1 MVMLGQLFIISA
13 PSGAGKT
20 SLIKALRAQMPDLGL
35 SVSHTTRP
43 MRPGEVD
50 GQHYH
55 FVSVPQFKALILEGA
70 FVEHA
75 RVFDHY
81 YGTSRAAVEQV
92 LAQGR
97 DLILE
102 IDWQGA
108 AQVRALFPAVRS
120 IFILPPSLEAL
131 AERLAARAQD
141 DAEVIARRL
150 AEANREMQEYP
161 QYDYLIINDDFSHA
175 LSQLRSIFESERLR
189 TPRQAENEHLR
200 LENLAIAP
208 KKP

>member
-1 MVMLGQLFIISA
+1 MSQGQLYVISA

-20 SLIKALRAQMPDLGL
+20 SLIKALREQMTDLGL

-55 FVSVPQFKALILEGA
+55 FVSKSTFESMIAEGA

-75 RVFDHY
+75 LVFGNY
-81 YGTSRAAVEQV
+81 YGTSKTAISTV
-92 LAQGR
+92 LDQGQ

-108 AQVRALFPAVRS
+108 EQVRPLFPAAQS
-120 IFILPPSLEAL
+120 IFILPPSREAL
-131 AERLAARAQD
+131 RERLFGRGQD
-141 DAEVIARRL
+141 DADVIARRL
-150 AEANREMQEYP
+150 AEAEREMQAYP
-161 QYDYLIINDDFSHA
+161 NYDFLIINDDFSQA
-175 LSQLRSIFESERLR
+175 LNQLRCIFESARLR
-189 TPRQAENEHLR
+189 TPRQAKTERTR
-200 LENLAIAP
+200 LENLLNTP
-208 KKP
+208 KKT

>member
-1 MVMLGQLFIISA
+1 MSQGQLYVISA

-20 SLIKALRAQMPDLGL
+20 SLIKALREQITDLGL
-35 SVSHTTRP
+35 SISHTTRP

-55 FVSVPQFKALILEGA
+55 FVSKSTFESMIAEGA

-75 RVFDHY
+75 LVFGNY
-81 YGTSRAAVEQV
+81 YGTSKAAVSTV
-92 LAQGR
+92 LDKGQ

-108 AQVRALFPAVRS
+108 EQVRPLFPKAQS
-120 IFILPPSLEAL
+120 IFILPPSREAL
-131 AERLAARAQD
+131 RERLFGRGQD

-150 AEANREMQEYP
+150 AEAEREMQAYP
-161 QYDYLIINDDFSHA
+161 NYDFLIINDDFSQA
-175 LSQLRSIFESERLR
+175 LNQLRCIFESARLR
-189 TPRQAENEHLR
+189 TPRQAETERVR
-200 LENLAIAP
+200 LENLLNTP
-208 KKP
+208 KKT

>member
-1 MVMLGQLFIISA
+1 MLLGQLFIISA

-43 MRPGEVD
+43 MRTGEID

-55 FVSVPQFKALILEGA
+55 FVSVAQFEALVAAGA

-75 RVFDHY
+75 RVFDNY
-81 YGTSRAAVEQV
+81 YGTSKAAIDDV
-92 LAQGR
+92 LARGR

-108 AQVRALFPAVRS
+108 AQVRRLFPDVLS
-120 IFILPPSLEAL
+120 IFILPPSLDDL
-131 AERLAARAQD
+131 AVRLATRAQD
-141 DAEVIARRL
+141 DAHVIARRL
-150 AEANREMQEYP
+150 AEASREMQEYP
-161 QYDYLIINDDFSHA
+161 HYDYLIINDDFSRA
-175 LSQLRSIFESERLR
+175 LSQLRCIFETERLR
-189 TPRQAENEHLR
+189 TLRQAQIESFR
-200 LENLAIAP
+200 LENLLIAP

>member
-1 MVMLGQLFIISA
+1 MSQGQLYVISA

-20 SLIKALRAQMPDLGL
+20 SLIKALREQMPDLGL

-55 FVSVPQFKALILEGA
+55 FVSKSTFESMIAEGA

-75 RVFDHY
+75 LVFGNH
-81 YGTSRAAVEQV
+81 YGTSKAAVSAVIDKGQ
-92 LAQGR
+92 

-108 AQVRALFPAVRS
+108 EQVRPLFPGAQS
-120 IFILPPSLEAL
+120 IFILPPSREAL
-131 AERLAARAQD
+131 RERLFGRGQD
-141 DAEVIARRL
+141 DADVIARRL
-150 AEANREMQEYP
+150 AEAEREMQAYP
-161 QYDYLIINDDFSHA
+161 NYDFLIINDDFSQA
-175 LSQLRSIFESERLR
+175 LNQLRCLFESARLR
-189 TPRQAENEHLR
+189 TPRQAEKERIR
-200 LENLAIAP
+200 LENLLNTP
-208 KKP
+208 KKT

>member
-1 MVMLGQLFIISA
+1 MSHGQLFVISA

-20 SLIKALRAQMPDLGL
+20 SLIKALREQMPDLGL

-55 FVSVPQFKALILEGA
+55 FVSKPTFESMIAEGA

-75 RVFDHY
+75 LVFGNH
-81 YGTSRAAVEQV
+81 YGTSKAAVSAV
-92 LAQGR
+92 LDKGQ

-108 AQVRALFPAVRS
+108 EQVRPLFSGAQS
-120 IFILPPSLEAL
+120 IFILPPSREAL
-131 AERLAARAQD
+131 RERLFGRGQD
-141 DAEVIARRL
+141 DADVIARRL
-150 AEANREMQEYP
+150 AEAEREMQAYP
-161 QYDYLIINDDFSHA
+161 NYDFLIINDDFSQA
-175 LSQLRSIFESERLR
+175 LNQLRCLFESARLR
-189 TPRQAENEHLR
+189 TPRQAEKERVR
-200 LENLAIAP
+200 LENLLNTP
-208 KKP
+208 KKT

>member
-1 MVMLGQLFIISA
+1 MSQGQLYVISA

-20 SLIKALRAQMPDLGL
+20 SLIKALREQMTDLGL

-55 FVSVPQFKALILEGA
+55 FVSKSTFESMIAEGA

-75 RVFDHY
+75 LVFGNY
-81 YGTSRAAVEQV
+81 YGTSKAAVSTV
-92 LAQGR
+92 LDKGQ

-108 AQVRALFPAVRS
+108 EQVRPLFPKAQS

-131 AERLAARAQD
+131 RERLFGRGQD
-141 DAEVIARRL
+141 DADVIARRL
-150 AEANREMQEYP
+150 AEAEREMQAYP
-161 QYDYLIINDDFSHA
+161 NYDFLIINDDFSQA
-175 LSQLRSIFESERLR
+175 LNQLRCIFESARLR
-189 TPRQAENEHLR
+189 TPRQAETERIR
-200 LENLAIAP
+200 LENLLNTP
-208 KKP
+208 KKT

>member
-1 MVMLGQLFIISA
+1 MVMSGQLFIISA

-20 SLIKALRAQMPDLGL
+20 SLIKALRSQMPDLGL

-43 MRPGEVD
+43 MRLGEVD

-55 FVSVPQFKALILEGA
+55 FVRVPQFEALIKAHA

-75 RVFDHY
+75 RVFDNY
-81 YGTSRAAVEQV
+81 YGTSKAAIQQV
-92 LAQGR
+92 LARGQ

-120 IFILPPSLEAL
+120 IFILPPSLDAL
-131 AERLAARAQD
+131 AERLATRAQD
-141 DAEVIARRL
+141 DAKVIARRL
-150 AEANREMQEYP
+150 AEARREMQEYP

-189 TPRQAENEHLR
+189 TPRQAEIEHLR

>member
-1 MVMLGQLFIISA
+1 MSHGQLFVISA

-20 SLIKALRAQMPDLGL
+20 SLIKALREQMPDLGL

-55 FVSVPQFKALILEGA
+55 FVSKSTFESMIAEGA

-75 RVFDHY
+75 LVFGNH
-81 YGTSRAAVEQV
+81 YGTSKAAVSAV
-92 LAQGR
+92 LDKGQ

-108 AQVRALFPAVRS
+108 EQVRPLFPGAQS
-120 IFILPPSLEAL
+120 IFILPPSREAL
-131 AERLAARAQD
+131 RERLFGRGQD
-141 DAEVIARRL
+141 DADVIARRL
-150 AEANREMQEYP
+150 AEAEREMQAYP
-161 QYDYLIINDDFSHA
+161 NYDFLIINDDFSQA
-175 LSQLRSIFESERLR
+175 LNQLRCLFESARLR
-189 TPRQAENEHLR
+189 TPRQAEKERVR
-200 LENLAIAP
+200 LENLLNTP
-208 KKP
+208 KKT

>member
-1 MVMLGQLFIISA
+1 MSQGQLFVISA

-20 SLIKALRAQMPDLGL
+20 SLIKALREQMPDIGL

-55 FVSVPQFKALILEGA
+55 FVSKSTFESMIAEGA

-75 RVFDHY
+75 LVFGNH
-81 YGTSRAAVEQV
+81 YGTSKAAVSAV
-92 LAQGR
+92 LDKGQ

-108 AQVRALFPAVRS
+108 EQVRPLFPGAQS
-120 IFILPPSLEAL
+120 IFILPPSREAL
-131 AERLAARAQD
+131 RERLFGRGQD
-141 DAEVIARRL
+141 DADVIARRL
-150 AEANREMQEYP
+150 AEAEREMQAYP
-161 QYDYLIINDDFSHA
+161 NYDFLIINDDFSQA
-175 LSQLRSIFESERLR
+175 LNQLRCLFESARLR
-189 TPRQAENEHLR
+189 TPRQAEKERIR
-200 LENLAIAP
+200 LENLLNTP
-208 KKP
+208 KKT

>member
-1 MVMLGQLFIISA
+1 MSQGQLYVISA

-20 SLIKALRAQMPDLGL
+20 SLIKALREQMPDLGL

-55 FVSVPQFKALILEGA
+55 FVSKSTFESMIAEGA

-75 RVFDHY
+75 LVFGNY
-81 YGTSRAAVEQV
+81 YGTSKASVSAVLDKGQ
-92 LAQGR
+92 

-108 AQVRALFPAVRS
+108 EQVRPLFPGAQS
-120 IFILPPSLEAL
+120 IFILPPSREAL
-131 AERLAARAQD
+131 RERLFARGQD
-141 DAEVIARRL
+141 DADVIARRL
-150 AEANREMQEYP
+150 AEAEREMQAYP
-161 QYDYLIINDDFSHA
+161 NYDFLIINDDFSQA
-175 LSQLRSIFESERLR
+175 LNQLRCLFESARLR
-189 TPRQAENEHLR
+189 TPRQAEKERIR
-200 LENLAIAP
+200 LENLLNTP
-208 KKP
+208 KKT

>member
-1 MVMLGQLFIISA
+1 MSQGQLYVISA

-20 SLIKALRAQMPDLGL
+20 SLIKALREQMTDLGL

-55 FVSVPQFKALILEGA
+55 FVSKSTFESMIAEGA

-75 RVFDHY
+75 LVFGNY
-81 YGTSRAAVEQV
+81 YGTSKAAISTV
-92 LAQGR
+92 LDQGQ

-108 AQVRALFPAVRS
+108 EQVRPLFPAAQS
-120 IFILPPSLEAL
+120 IFILPPSREAL
-131 AERLAARAQD
+131 RERLFGRGQD
-141 DAEVIARRL
+141 DADVIARRL
-150 AEANREMQEYP
+150 AEAEREMQAYP
-161 QYDYLIINDDFSHA
+161 NYDFLIINDDFSQA
-175 LSQLRSIFESERLR
+175 LNQLRCIFESARLR
-189 TPRQAENEHLR
+189 TPRQAKTERTR
-200 LENLAIAP
+200 LENLLNTP
-208 KKP
+208 KKT

>member
-1 MVMLGQLFIISA
+1 MSQGQLYVISA

-20 SLIKALRAQMPDLGL
+20 SLIKALREQMPDLGL

-55 FVSVPQFKALILEGA
+55 FVSKSTFESMIAEGA

-75 RVFDHY
+75 LVFGNY
-81 YGTSRAAVEQV
+81 YGTSKSAVSTV
-92 LAQGR
+92 LDKGQ

-108 AQVRALFPAVRS
+108 AQVRPLFPGVQS
-120 IFILPPSLEAL
+120 IFILPPSREAL
-131 AERLAARAQD
+131 RERLFARGQD
-141 DAEVIARRL
+141 DADVIARRL
-150 AEANREMQEYP
+150 AEAEREMQAYP
-161 QYDYLIINDDFSHA
+161 NYDFLIINDDFSQA
-175 LSQLRSIFESERLR
+175 LNQLRCLFESARLR
-189 TPRQAENEHLR
+189 TPRQAEKERIR
-200 LENLAIAP
+200 LENLLNTP
-208 KKP
+208 KKT

>member
-1 MVMLGQLFIISA
+1 MLLGQLFIISA

-43 MRPGEVD
+43 MRTGEID

-55 FVSVPQFKALILEGA
+55 FVSVAQFEALVAADA

-75 RVFDHY
+75 RVFDNY
-81 YGTSRAAVEQV
+81 YGTSKAAIDDV

-108 AQVRALFPAVRS
+108 AQVRRLFPDVLS
-120 IFILPPSLEAL
+120 IFILPPSLDDL
-131 AERLAARAQD
+131 AVRLATRAQD
-141 DAEVIARRL
+141 NAHVIARRL
-150 AEANREMQEYP
+150 AEATREMQEYP
-161 QYDYLIINDDFSHA
+161 HYDYLIINDDFSRA
-175 LSQLRSIFESERLR
+175 LSQLRCVFESERLR
-189 TPRQAENEHLR
+189 TPRQVQIESFR
-200 LENLAIAP
+200 LENLLIAP

>member
-1 MVMLGQLFIISA
+1 MSQGQLYVISA

-20 SLIKALRAQMPDLGL
+20 SLIKALREQMPDLGL

-55 FVSVPQFKALILEGA
+55 FVSKSTFESMIAEGA

-75 RVFDHY
+75 LVFGNY
-81 YGTSRAAVEQV
+81 YGTSKASVSAVLDKGQ
-92 LAQGR
+92 

-108 AQVRALFPAVRS
+108 EQVRPLFPNAQS
-120 IFILPPSLEAL
+120 IFILPPSREAL
-131 AERLAARAQD
+131 RERLFARGQD
-141 DAEVIARRL
+141 DADVIARRL
-150 AEANREMQEYP
+150 AEAEREMQAYP
-161 QYDYLIINDDFSHA
+161 NYDFLIINDDFSQA
-175 LSQLRSIFESERLR
+175 LNQLRCLFESARLR
-189 TPRQAENEHLR
+189 TPRQAEKERIR
-200 LENLAIAP
+200 LENLLNTP
-208 KKP
+208 KKT

>member
-1 MVMLGQLFIISA
+1 MSQGQLYVISA

-20 SLIKALRAQMPDLGL
+20 SLIKALREQMPDLGL

-55 FVSVPQFKALILEGA
+55 FVSKSTFESMIAEGA

-75 RVFDHY
+75 LVFGNY
-81 YGTSRAAVEQV
+81 YGTSKAAVGTV
-92 LAQGR
+92 LDKGQ

-108 AQVRALFPAVRS
+108 EQVRPLFPNAQS
-120 IFILPPSLEAL
+120 IFILPPSREAL
-131 AERLAARAQD
+131 RERLFARGQD
-141 DAEVIARRL
+141 DADVIARRL
-150 AEANREMQEYP
+150 AEAEREMQAYP
-161 QYDYLIINDDFSHA
+161 NYDFLIINDDFSQA
-175 LSQLRSIFESERLR
+175 LNQLRCLFESARLR
-189 TPRQAENEHLR
+189 TPRQAEKERIR
-200 LENLAIAP
+200 LENLLNTP
-208 KKP
+208 KKT

>member
-1 MVMLGQLFIISA
+1 MAMLGQLFVISA

-20 SLIKALRAQMPDLGL
+20 SLIKALREDMPDLGL

-43 MRPGEVD
+43 MRRGEVD

-55 FVSVPQFKALILEGA
+55 FVSVAQFEALIAAGA

-81 YGTSRAAVEQV
+81 YGTSKAAIEQV
-92 LAQGR
+92 LAAGQ

-108 AQVRALFPAVRS
+108 AQVRTLFPAVRS
-120 IFILPPSLEAL
+120 VFILPPSLDAL
-131 AERLAARAQD
+131 AERLTARAQD
-141 DAEVIARRL
+141 DAQVIKRRL
-150 AEANREMQEYP
+150 AEARREMQEYP
-161 QYDYLIINDDFSHA
+161 HYDYLIINDEFALA
-175 LSQLRSIFESERLR
+175 LSQLRAIFECERLR
-189 TPRQAENEHLR
+189 TPRQVQHEQQR
-200 LENLAIAP
+200 LENMALAP
-208 KKP
+208 KKS

>member
-1 MVMLGQLFIISA
+1 MSQGQLYVISA

-20 SLIKALRAQMPDLGL
+20 SLIKALREQITDLGL
-35 SVSHTTRP
+35 SISHTTRP

-55 FVSVPQFKALILEGA
+55 FVSKSTFEAMIAEGA

-75 RVFDHY
+75 LVFGNY
-81 YGTSRAAVEQV
+81 YGTSKAAVSTV
-92 LAQGR
+92 LDKGQ

-108 AQVRALFPAVRS
+108 EQVRPLFPKAQS
-120 IFILPPSLEAL
+120 IFILPPSREAL
-131 AERLAARAQD
+131 RERLFGRGQD

-150 AEANREMQEYP
+150 AEAEREMQAYP
-161 QYDYLIINDDFSHA
+161 NYDYLIINDDFSQA
-175 LSQLRSIFESERLR
+175 LNQLRCIFESARLR
-189 TPRQAENEHLR
+189 TPRQAETERVR
-200 LENLAIAP
+200 LENLLNTP
-208 KKP
+208 KKT

>member
-1 MVMLGQLFIISA
+1 MSQGQLYVISA

-20 SLIKALRAQMPDLGL
+20 SLIKALREQMTDLGL

-55 FVSVPQFKALILEGA
+55 FVSKSTFESMIAEGA

-75 RVFDHY
+75 LVFGNY
-81 YGTSRAAVEQV
+81 YGTSKTAISTV
-92 LAQGR
+92 LDQGQ

-108 AQVRALFPAVRS
+108 EQVRPLFPAAQS
-120 IFILPPSLEAL
+120 IFILPPSREAL
-131 AERLAARAQD
+131 RERLFGRGQD
-141 DAEVIARRL
+141 EADVIARRL
-150 AEANREMQEYP
+150 AEAEREMQAYP
-161 QYDYLIINDDFSHA
+161 NYDFLIINDDFSQA
-175 LSQLRSIFESERLR
+175 LNQLRCIFESGRLR
-189 TPRQAENEHLR
+189 TPRQAKTERTR
-200 LENLAIAP
+200 LENLLNTP
-208 KKP
+208 KKT

>member
-1 MVMLGQLFIISA
+1 MLLGQLFIISA

-43 MRPGEVD
+43 MRTGEID

-55 FVSVPQFKALILEGA
+55 FVSVAQFEALVAAGA
-70 FVEHA
+70 FAEHA
-75 RVFDHY
+75 RVFDNY
-81 YGTSRAAVEQV
+81 YGTSKAAIDDV

-108 AQVRALFPAVRS
+108 AQVRRLFPDVLS
-120 IFILPPSLEAL
+120 IFILPPSLDDL
-131 AERLAARAQD
+131 AVRLATRAQD
-141 DAEVIARRL
+141 DAHVIARRL
-150 AEANREMQEYP
+150 AEASREMQEYP
-161 QYDYLIINDDFSHA
+161 HYDYLIINDDFSRA
-175 LSQLRSIFESERLR
+175 LSQLRCIFETERLR
-189 TPRQAENEHLR
+189 TLRQAQIESSR
-200 LENLAIAP
+200 LENLLIAP

>member
-1 MVMLGQLFIISA
+1 MVLGQLFIISA

-43 MRPGEVD
+43 MRTGEMD

-55 FVSVPQFKALILEGA
+55 FVSVAQFEALVAADA

-75 RVFDHY
+75 RVFDNY
-81 YGTSRAAVEQV
+81 YGTSKAAIDDV

-108 AQVRALFPAVRS
+108 AQVRRLFPDVLS
-120 IFILPPSLEAL
+120 IFILPPSLDDL
-131 AERLAARAQD
+131 AVRLATRAQD
-141 DAEVIARRL
+141 NAHVIARRL
-150 AEANREMQEYP
+150 AEATREMQEYP
-161 QYDYLIINDDFSHA
+161 HYDYLIINDDFSRA
-175 LSQLRSIFESERLR
+175 LSQLRCVFESERLR
-189 TPRQAENEHLR
+189 TPRQVQIESFR
-200 LENLAIAP
+200 LENLLIAP

>member
-1 MVMLGQLFIISA
+1 MSQGQLFVISA

-20 SLIKALRAQMPDLGL
+20 SLIKALREQMPDIGL

-55 FVSVPQFKALILEGA
+55 FVSKSTFESMIAEGA

-75 RVFDHY
+75 LVFGNH
-81 YGTSRAAVEQV
+81 YGTSKAAVSAV
-92 LAQGR
+92 LDKGQ

-108 AQVRALFPAVRS
+108 EQVRPLFPVAQS
-120 IFILPPSLEAL
+120 IFILPPSREAL
-131 AERLAARAQD
+131 RERLFGRGQD
-141 DAEVIARRL
+141 DADVIARRL
-150 AEANREMQEYP
+150 AEAEREMQAYP
-161 QYDYLIINDDFSHA
+161 NYDFLIINDDFSQA
-175 LSQLRSIFESERLR
+175 LNQLRCLFESARLR
-189 TPRQAENEHLR
+189 TPRQAEKERIR
-200 LENLAIAP
+200 LENLLNTP
-208 KKP
+208 KKT